1 MLFTHLLGLL
11 NSLSVLMGR
20 VLYLINRLMCFQ
32 AGPAKPESETE
43 PDTEVEVIEVKY
55 KDINA

>member
-1 MLFTHLLGLL
+1 
-11 NSLSVLMGR
+11 MGR